1 MDRNFSLAVDAG
13 QSSQKPQGVVESPY
27 RDGATYRHERYG
39 KRLHR
44 QHNRVLA
51 FMRDGQWHS
60 LSAIAEATGD
70 PEASV
75 SARLRD
81 LRKPRFGSYQV
92 ERRYVERGLFE
103 YRVPVQLELV

>member
-1 MDRNFSLAVDAG
+1 M
-13 QSSQKPQGVVESPY
+13 SPSTP
-27 RDGATYRHERYG
+27 RSPAASDDLPVRRID
-39 KRLHR
+39 
-44 QHNRVLA
+44 RVLA

-60 LSAIAEATGD
+60 LQVISEATGD

-81 LRKPRFGSYQV
+81 LRKPRFGAFLI

-103 YRVPVQLELV
+103 YRLKVGQLKLLD